1 MAPGHDLPPQR
12 SKAFHHHGPLLR
24 YGRPRTSSGD
34 ECCLT
39 LRNSLHVPEAA
50 GNSELQIP
58 QEGGRYV
65 VLDDGWRLHHCRF
78 IPLCFFLS
86 LTRRP
91 SYICPHSAFLPTI
104 AVPGNEEDYPRMST
118 GPSFAFKGRPGCGY
132 GGMSLWMTRAIL
144 PSSPGW
150 FFCSLHF
157 NVGVSGGCFSR
168 RPPWQNA

>member
-1 MAPGHDLPPQR
+1 MYLKQLETANFKFPKKEDVMWYLMTVGG
-12 SKAFHHHGPLLR
+12 FIIVG
-24 YGRPRTSSGD
+24 SSLFVSF
-34 ECCLT
+34 CLT
-39 LRNSLHVPEAA
+39 
-50 GNSELQIP
+50 Q
-58 QEGGRYV
+58 
-65 VLDDGWRLHHCRF
+65 
-78 IPLCFFLS
+78 
-86 LTRRP
+86 RP

-168 RPPWQNA
+168 WPPWKMRRKKANWKRSSSTELSWAVPFSSKGS